1 MAKCYACPRE
11 CGVDRDEKRGYCG
24 AGNEILIAKTMVHRF
39 EEPPI
44 SGTRGSG
51 AIFFGGCNLG
61 CVYCQNAEI
70 SARAAGKPTSA
81 AEFEKIVF
89 DLEANGV
96 HNIDLITAAH
106 FVPCLAPIL
115 EKVKPKLSIPIVYN
129 SGGYE
134 KPETLR
140 LLDGLVDVYLPDYK
154 YRSAELAKKFSFAPD
169 YPEVAEAALEEMT
182 RQQPEFVT
190 DGSGIAK
197 RGVIVRH
204 LVLPAHR
211 DDSIAVMR
219 LLADRFPSVKL
230 SLMRQYTPEFNRS
243 EYRELNRRV
252 TSFEYNSVVDEAVRL
267 GLDGFI
273 QDASSAT
280 AAFTPDFSENR
291 S

>member
-1 MAKCYACPRE
+1 ML
-11 CGVDRDEKRGYCG
+11 KR
-24 AGNEILIAKTMVHRF
+24 
-39 EEPPI
+39 
-44 SGTRGSG
+44 
-51 AIFFGGCNLG
+51 
-61 CVYCQNAEI
+61 
-70 SARAAGKPTSA
+70 A

-190 DGSGIAK
+190 DDSGIAK

-280 AAFTPDFSENR
+280 AAFTPDFSGN
-291 S
+291 

>member
-70 SARAAGKPTSA
+70 SVRAAGKPTTA
-81 AEFEKIVF
+81 AELEKIIF
-89 DLEANGV
+89 DLEAQGV

-106 FVPCLAPIL
+106 FVPFLAPVL

-140 LLDGLVDVYLPDYK
+140 LLDGLIDVYLPDYK
-154 YRSAELAKKFSFAPD
+154 YRSGELAKKFSFAPD
-169 YPEVAEAALEEMT
+169 YPEVAEVALEEMT

-190 DGSGIAK
+190 DDSGIAK

-219 LLADRFPSVKL
+219 LIADRFPSVKL

-252 TSFEYNSVVDEAVRL
+252 TSFEYKSVVDEAVRL

-280 AAFTPDFSENR
+280 AAFTPNFSEN
-291 S
+291 

>member
-44 SGTRGSG
+44 SGAHGSG

-70 SARAAGKPTSA
+70 SVRAAGKPTSA

-182 RQQPEFVT
+182 RQQPEFAT
-190 DGSGIAK
+190 DDSGIAK

-243 EYRELNRRV
+243 KYRELNRRV
-252 TSFEYNSVVDEAVRL
+252 TSFEYKSVVDEAVRL

-280 AAFTPDFSENR
+280 AAFTPDFSEN
-291 S
+291 

>member
-70 SARAAGKPTSA
+70 SVRAAGKPTTA
-81 AEFEKIVF
+81 AELEKIIF
-89 DLEANGV
+89 DLEAQGV

-106 FVPCLAPIL
+106 FVPFLAPVL

-134 KPETLR
+134 KRETLR
-140 LLDGLVDVYLPDYK
+140 LLDGLIDVYLPDYK
-154 YRSAELAKKFSFAPD
+154 YRSGELAARFSFAPD

-190 DGSGIAK
+190 DDGGIAK

-243 EYRELNRRV
+243 KYRELNRRV
-252 TSFEYNSVVDEAVRL
+252 TSFEYKSVVDEAVRL

-280 AAFTPDFSENR
+280 AAFTPDFSEN
-291 S
+291 

>member
-70 SARAAGKPTSA
+70 SVRAAGKPTSA

-89 DLEANGV
+89 DIEANGV

-106 FVPCLAPIL
+106 FVTCLAPIL

-219 LLADRFPSVKL
+219 LLAERFPSVKL

-280 AAFTPDFSENR
+280 AAFTPDFSEN
-291 S
+291 

>member
-11 CGVDRDEKRGYCG
+11 CGADRDEKRGYCG

-70 SARAAGKPTSA
+70 SMRAAGRPTTA
-81 AEFEKIVF
+81 AELEKIIF

-106 FVPCLAPIL
+106 FVPYLAPIL

-252 TSFEYNSVVDEAVRL
+252 TSFEYKSVVDEAVRL
-267 GLDGFI
+267 GLDGFT

-280 AAFTPDFSENR
+280 AAFTPDFSEN
-291 S
+291 

>member
-44 SGTRGSG
+44 SGTSGSG

-70 SARAAGKPTSA
+70 SVRAAGKPTTA

-89 DLEANGV
+89 DLEEKGV

-106 FVPCLAPIL
+106 FVPFLAPVL

-140 LLDGLVDVYLPDYK
+140 LLDGLIDVYLPDYK
-154 YRSAELAKKFSFAPD
+154 YRSGELAKKFSFAPD

-190 DGSGIAK
+190 DDSGIAK

-243 EYRELNRRV
+243 KYRELNRRV
-252 TSFEYNSVVDEAVRL
+252 TSFEYKSVVDEAVRL

-280 AAFTPDFSENR
+280 AAFTPDFSEN
-291 S
+291 

>member
-70 SARAAGKPTSA
+70 SVRAAGKPTTA
-81 AEFEKIVF
+81 AELEKIIF
-89 DLEANGV
+89 DLEAQGV

-106 FVPCLAPIL
+106 FVPFLAPVL

-140 LLDGLVDVYLPDYK
+140 LLDGLIDVYLPDYK
-154 YRSAELAKKFSFAPD
+154 YRSGELAKKFSFAPD
-169 YPEVAEAALEEMT
+169 YPEVAEVALEEMT

-190 DGSGIAK
+190 DDSGIAK

-219 LLADRFPSVKL
+219 LIADRFPSVKL

-252 TSFEYNSVVDEAVRL
+252 TSFEYKSVVDEAVRL

-280 AAFTPDFSENR
+280 AAFTPDFSE

>member
-11 CGVDRDEKRGYCG
+11 CGVDRGEKRGYCG

-44 SGTRGSG
+44 SGAHGSG

-190 DGSGIAK
+190 DDSGIAK

>member
-70 SARAAGKPTSA
+70 SVRAAGKPTTA
-81 AEFEKIVF
+81 AELEKIIF
-89 DLEANGV
+89 DLEAQGV
-96 HNIDLITAAH
+96 HNI
-106 FVPCLAPIL
+106 
-115 EKVKPKLSIPIVYN
+115 
-129 SGGYE
+129 
-134 KPETLR
+134 
-140 LLDGLVDVYLPDYK
+140 
-154 YRSAELAKKFSFAPD
+154 
-169 YPEVAEAALEEMT
+169 
-182 RQQPEFVT
+182 
-190 DGSGIAK
+190 
-197 RGVIVRH
+197 
-204 LVLPAHR
+204 
-211 DDSIAVMR
+211 DSIAVMR
-219 LLADRFPSVKL
+219 LLAGRFPTVKL

-252 TSFEYNSVVDEAVRL
+252 TSFEYKSVVDEAVRL
-267 GLDGFI
+267 GLDGFT

-280 AAFTPDFSENR
+280 AAFTPDFSEN
-291 S
+291 

>member
-1 MAKCYACPRE
+1 
-11 CGVDRDEKRGYCG
+11 
-24 AGNEILIAKTMVHRF
+24 MVHRF

-70 SARAAGKPTSA
+70 SVRAAGKPTTA
-81 AEFEKIVF
+81 AELEKIIF
-89 DLEANGV
+89 DLEEKGV

-106 FVPCLAPIL
+106 FVPYLAPVL
-115 EKVKPKLSIPIVYN
+115 ENIKPKLSIPIVYN

-140 LLDGLVDVYLPDYK
+140 LLDGLIDVYLPDYK
-154 YRSAELAKKFSFAPD
+154 YRSSELAKKFSFAPD

-190 DGSGIAK
+190 DDSGIAK

-219 LLADRFPSVKL
+219 LLAGRFPTVKL
-230 SLMRQYTPEFNRS
+230 SLMRQYTPEFNRPK
-243 EYRELNRRV
+243 YRELNRRV

-280 AAFTPDFSENR
+280 AAFTPDFSEN
-291 S
+291 

>member
-70 SARAAGKPTSA
+70 SVRAAGKPTTA
-81 AEFEKIVF
+81 AELEKIIF
-89 DLEANGV
+89 DLEEKGV

-106 FVPCLAPIL
+106 FVPSLAHVL
-115 EKVKPKLSIPIVYN
+115 EKIKPKLSIPIVYN

-134 KPETLR
+134 KRETLR
-140 LLDGLVDVYLPDYK
+140 LLDGLIDVYLPDYK
-154 YRSAELAKKFSFAPD
+154 YRSGELAKKFSFAPD
-169 YPEVAEAALEEMT
+169 YPEVAEAALDEMT

-190 DGSGIAK
+190 DDSGIAK

-211 DDSIAVMR
+211 DDSIAVMK
-219 LLADRFPSVKL
+219 LLAGRFPTVKL

-243 EYRELNRRV
+243 KYRELNRRV
-252 TSFEYNSVVDEAVRL
+252 TSFEYKSVVDEAVRL
-267 GLDGFI
+267 GLDGFT

-280 AAFTPDFSENR
+280 AAFTPDFSEN
-291 S
+291 

>member
-70 SARAAGKPTSA
+70 SVRAAGKPTTA
-81 AEFEKIVF
+81 AELEKIIF
-89 DLEANGV
+89 DLEEKGV

-106 FVPCLAPIL
+106 FVPSLAPVL
-115 EKVKPKLSIPIVYN
+115 EKIKPKLSIPIVYN

-140 LLDGLVDVYLPDYK
+140 LLDGLIDVYLPDYK
-154 YRSAELAKKFSFAPD
+154 YRSGELAKKFSFAPD

-190 DGSGIAK
+190 DDSGIAK

-219 LLADRFPSVKL
+219 LLAGRFPTVKL

-252 TSFEYNSVVDEAVRL
+252 TSFEYKSVVDEAVRL
-267 GLDGFI
+267 GLDGFT

-280 AAFTPDFSENR
+280 AAFTPDFS
-291 S
+291 

>member
-70 SARAAGKPTSA
+70 SVRAAGKPTTA
-81 AEFEKIVF
+81 AELEKIIF
-89 DLEANGV
+89 DLEEKGV

-106 FVPCLAPIL
+106 FVPSLAPVL
-115 EKVKPKLSIPIVYN
+115 EKIKLKLSIPIVYN

-134 KPETLR
+134 KRETLR
-140 LLDGLVDVYLPDYK
+140 LLDGLIDVYLPDYK
-154 YRSAELAKKFSFAPD
+154 YRSGELAKKFSFAPD

-190 DGSGIAK
+190 DDSGIAK

-219 LLADRFPSVKL
+219 LLAGRFPTVKL

-252 TSFEYNSVVDEAVRL
+252 TSFEYKSVVDEAVRL
-267 GLDGFI
+267 GLDGFT

-280 AAFTPDFSENR
+280 AAFTPDFSEN
-291 S
+291 